1 MSSAI
6 PTPTVPADEPSLPAL
21 RERVP
26 VGMRRSVGAY
36 VNLMKPHVTT
46 LLLAITAL
54 TMVMAERGMP
64 PPLLMLATLLGGLFA
79 AGSANAIN
87 CYLDR
92 DIDGIMGRT
101 MRRAV
106 PAGRVPPRHALIF
119 GIVLA
124 VLSFVELTF
133 FVNLLSA
140 VLALSGIL
148 FYVFV
153 YTGYLKRSTA
163 QNIVIGGAAGAVP
176 PLVGWAAV
184 SNSVPLAA
192 FLLFAVIFFWT
203 PPHFWALALL
213 IQRDYE
219 RAGVPMLPVVL
230 GEQETRKQIFLYTLL
245 LVGRDALAVCQR
257 HHGIPLSRGRVIVG
271 RRDDLPGV
279 SSDAWRL
286 KAMGESPVLV
296 LEFLPRSP
304 LCRYGGGPHPR
315 RISRT
320 CASAG
325 GVALAPLW

>member
-1 MSSAI
+1 MNSAI
-6 PTPTVPADEPSLPAL
+6 RSDESGLPAL
-21 RERVP
+21 REHIPLGFRQYI
-26 VGMRRSVGAY
+26 GAY
-36 VNLMKPHVTT
+36 INLMKPHVTT

-64 PPLLMLATLLGGLFA
+64 PPLLMLATLIGGLFS
-79 AGSANAIN
+79 AGSANSIN
-87 CYLDR
+87 CYIDR

-106 PAGRVPPRHALIF
+106 PAGRVPPRHALVF

-124 VLSFVELTF
+124 VLSFVELTL

-140 VLALSGIL
+140 ALAFSGII

-153 YTGYLKRSTA
+153 YTGYLKRSTV
-163 QNIVIGGAAGAVP
+163 QNIVIGGAAGSVP

-184 SNSVPLAA
+184 TNSVPLAA

-245 LVGRDALAVCQR
+245 LVGVTLLLFVSGTMGYLYLAAALSLGAVMIYMAFR
-257 HHGIPLSRGRVIVG
+257 LLRG
-271 RRDDLPGV
+271 D
-279 SSDAWRL
+279 SKQWANRL
-286 KAMGESPVLV
+286 FWFSNSYLALLFAVMAVDRI
-296 LEFLPRSP
+296 F
-304 LCRYGGGPHPR
+304 GG
-315 RISRT
+315 
-320 CASAG
+320 
-325 GVALAPLW
+325 

>member
-1 MSSAI
+1 MNTAI
-6 PTPTVPADEPSLPAL
+6 PTPSLQSDETPLPIL
-21 RERVP
+21 SDHLP
-26 VGMRRSVGAY
+26 VGFRHMVGAY

-64 PPLLMLATLLGGLFA
+64 PPFLLLATLLGGLLS

-87 CYLDR
+87 CYIDR

-106 PAGRVPPRHALIF
+106 PAGRVPPRHALVF

-124 VLSFVELTF
+124 ALSFVELTL
-133 FVNLLSA
+133 FVNVLSA
-140 VLALSGIL
+140 ALAFSGIL

-153 YTGYLKRSTA
+153 YTGYLKRSTV
-163 QNIVIGGAAGAVP
+163 QNIVIGGAAGSVP

-219 RAGVPMLPVVL
+219 RAGIPMLPVVL
-230 GEQETRKQIFLYTLL
+230 GEAETRKQIFLYTLL
-245 LVGRDALAVCQR
+245 LVGVTLLLFAS
-257 HHGIPLSRGRVIVG
+257 G
-271 RRDDLPGV
+271 
-279 SSDAWRL
+279 
-286 KAMGESPVLV
+286 AMGYLYLATALGLGAIMIYLAYRLLRGDSKRWANRLFWFSNSYLALLFAVMAV
-296 LEFLPRSP
+296 D
-304 LCRYGGGPHPR
+304 
-315 RISRT
+315 RILG
-320 CASAG
+320 A
-325 GVALAPLW
+325 